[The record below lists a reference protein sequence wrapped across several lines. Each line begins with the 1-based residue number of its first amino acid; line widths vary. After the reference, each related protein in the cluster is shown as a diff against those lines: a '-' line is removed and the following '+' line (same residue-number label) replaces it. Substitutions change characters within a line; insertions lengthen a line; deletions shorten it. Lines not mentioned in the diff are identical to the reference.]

1 MPNDGCCHQKRYDHV
16 EDHIYREGKS
26 QEVSAEAGFHLN
38 SGGQH
43 QDGENQQG
51 PVTDSGLRFLFHR
64 PKVSVEFADGPV
76 GACLNALIAADAVG
90 RIPGNGVLVDTQDV
104 HLAQNTLRAGTH
116 ALPAGLADMGI
127 DKDMLRLV
135 LGRAIGW
142 ISFHGR
148 KGTAPPC
155 NKTITIVKKS
165 LAGADSAQRYWSD
178 AKIRRQIVLRNSGHH
193 LRMLLQEQLVSFL
206 RRVFDAG

>member
-1 MPNDGCCHQKRYDHV
+1 MARTSRDQLQIPDCVFFSIGR
-16 EDHIYREGKS
+16 R
-26 QEVSAEAGFHLN
+26 
-38 SGGQH
+38 
-43 QDGENQQG
+43 
-51 PVTDSGLRFLFHR
+51 
-64 PKVSVEFADGPV
+64 SVELADGPV

-116 ALPAGLADMGI
+116 ALPAGLADMCVNE
-127 DKDMLRLV
+127 DVFRLV

-165 LAGADSAQRYWSD
+165 LAGANSAQRYRRN
-178 AKIRRQIVLRNSGHH
+178 AEIRRQIMLRDAGHH
-193 LRMLLQEQLVSFL
+193 FRMFLQQQLVASL
-206 RRVFDAG
+206 R